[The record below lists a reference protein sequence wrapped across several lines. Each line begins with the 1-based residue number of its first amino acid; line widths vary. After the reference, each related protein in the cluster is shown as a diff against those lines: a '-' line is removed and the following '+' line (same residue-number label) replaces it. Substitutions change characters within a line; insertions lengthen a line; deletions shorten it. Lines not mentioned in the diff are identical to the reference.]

1 MKRATR
7 CVLFVV
13 VLLSFVMAGCGG
25 TPAPTR
31 EPETSV
37 VVEATREL
45 EPDEEASSKPAPA
58 LPTGTMAATP
68 APADAAGRS
77 ALPQVSSRP
86 SRLIIK
92 NAELRLLV
100 GDTDIAIDRLTQ
112 IVGDVNG
119 YIISSRV
126 WYESWLGEN
135 YKYASVTMGVPVDR
149 FETSMRRLRG
159 VAVQVQDETA
169 SGQDVTDEYVDLD
182 SRLDNLKATRD
193 RIREFLDQAESVE
206 ESLRINEELKKV
218 EAEIE
223 TVQGRMNYLFDRAAY
238 STITVQLSPELPE
251 APTPTPT
258 PTPEPWRASAVARDA
273 GQTLVAI
280 LRVLAEI
287 TIWFSVVFLPFIL
300 PPVALVVFVRFLIQR
315 QRGT

>member
-1 MKRATR
+1 MAERHVESDLVAYLDGALAPSERA
-7 CVLFVV
+7 L
-13 VLLSFVMAGCGG
+13 
-25 TPAPTR
+25 
-31 EPETSV
+31 
-37 VVEATREL
+37 
-45 EPDEEASSKPAPA
+45 
-58 LPTGTMAATP
+58 
-68 APADAAGRS
+68 
-77 ALPQVSSRP
+77 
-86 SRLIIK
+86 
-92 NAELRLLV
+92 AELRLLV

-126 WYESWLGEN
+126 WYESWIGEN

-149 FETSMRRLRG
+149 FETAMRRLRG
-159 VAVQVQDETA
+159 VAAQVQDETA

-206 ESLRINEELKKV
+206 ESLRINEGLKKV

-238 STITVQLSPELPE
+238 STITVQISPELPD
-251 APTPTPT
+251 APTPTLTPPPTPT
-258 PTPEPWRASAVARDA
+258 PTPEPWRASAVAQDA

-315 QRGT
+315 QRK